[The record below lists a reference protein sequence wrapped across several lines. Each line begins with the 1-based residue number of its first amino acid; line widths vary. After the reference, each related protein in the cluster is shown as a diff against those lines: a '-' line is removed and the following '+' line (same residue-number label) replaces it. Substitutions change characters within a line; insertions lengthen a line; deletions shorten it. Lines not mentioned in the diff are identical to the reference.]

1 VPTRAANPADLRSLD
16 APVGRST
23 DTRGTVASG
32 TGGADTEAV
41 GRSADGSR
49 NDAEAIARGA
59 AADGGGAGWITA
71 STGMTFAIA
80 VAVDPTTGSLVGVPP
95 DTDPAPNAAPLNL
108 VLPRYVPG
116 SPYMLIAEEVFATD
130 EGELWQQRTWFN
142 PEDASSWDST
152 EDLGAAAN
160 LVRELL
166 LVDESGAL
174 WRMRLWSDPAY
185 NGSWVTQESLGAFGQ
200 DVASSRRGG
209 Y

>member
-1 VPTRAANPADLRSLD
+1 M
-16 APVGRST
+16 
-23 DTRGTVASG
+23 
-32 TGGADTEAV
+32 
-41 GRSADGSR
+41 SADSSVPGESA
-49 NDAEAIARGA
+49 DASTSPAPQTTA
-59 AADGGGAGWITA
+59 WINA
-71 STGMTFAIA
+71 STGMSFAIA
-80 VAVDPTTGSLVGVPP
+80 VVVDPTTGALMAIPP
-95 DTDPAPNAAPLNL
+95 DTDPAPAAAPLNL

-142 PEDASSWDST
+142 PEDASSWDSA

-185 NGSWVTQESLGAFGQ
+185 SGSRVTQESLGAFSP
-200 DVASSRRGG
+200 DVASL
-209 Y
+209 